1 MTLLFVALAIGAA
14 AALWAA
20 LHQHA
25 RAARSEN
32 EVAALHQQLE
42 MTTLELQ
49 KATTEL
55 KSLSG
60 LLPMCAWCK
69 KIRDDAGYWQQ
80 LEGYLQSH
88 TDVEFSHSMCPDCT
102 QKIQA
107 DHAGCEVADLA
118 ATRSVFTDH
127 VPPRH
132 RDTEKSL
139 YVSLVRT

>member
-1 MTLLFVALAIGAA
+1 M
-14 AALWAA
+14 
-20 LHQHA
+20 HQRA
-25 RAARSEN
+25 RAARSED
-32 EVAALHQQLE
+32 EVAALHKQLE

-102 QKIQA
+102 EKIQA
-107 DHAGCEVADLA
+107 DMPDAKW
-118 ATRSVFTDH
+118 RI
-127 VPPRH
+127 
-132 RDTEKSL
+132 
-139 YVSLVRT
+139 